1 MPMLPNCQPN
11 PYMEPPGFVV
21 PHTHLHLMDYRR
33 MLNPQYYQTM
43 AYHSRRFRYQH
54 NSQNREMTTSEVQTE
69 PLSAN
74 QRTSA
79 PGSSDAEASGGLLVC
94 GSKPSAHSSQTV
106 SPAEATDHLVELKET
121 VPHSTARAAPNGS
134 FVIQTE
140 EVRIECCTTPVGL
153 QLLHSHET
161 AEVSHSFSQEG
172 QRSPV
177 PQGTVG
183 GKGAP
188 ADQSEQALQVCPDIL
203 LVGAPG
209 CGERIPAP
217 EEGSPA
223 VNTLAALGDVQETSA
238 TSRSRVIKL
247 PFDAKYLDE
256 LRRMESTVWS
266 LEETLIASPG
276 FQSDHS
282 ESCGE
287 KLASVGER
295 LSAEAATLR
304 ADAPVEEMGAVAPEL
319 EARVTAV
326 DGSRDEAMPEADL
339 CPVMDVPTPEE
350 ATTAQSANA
359 AAVADA
365 PYLLLLDKSPLKDD
379 ELQHRRETIVQDHQD
394 TSFESLPAYLPSTSW
409 LADSDNSQYFGKLPL
424 SPKKQS
430 RPTSSHTSD
439 VPSRRRKLELEYKE
453 QPAVREPK
461 ERYKPKGKVDRR
473 SLSDHECCLGR
484 TYNENAFTTSVKK
497 DRLCTRCLAK
507 RRTCVPASPGPSGW
521 TGARRSL
528 PFQQRN
534 ETLLQTCESC
544 ECHPGRQKI
553 RKGSSADV
561 CERRRGPDT
570 EGESSENGSSR
581 MATKW
586 RLADDPRKLGNL
598 NRPLASKQNLL
609 TLPTA
614 AYPKMRE
621 KQCVCTEPQR
631 QPVAWARRRH
641 CPHGN
646 VIQALDENSAMPV
659 SLQEKWRNMDQIFLM
674 THRCQTGN

>member
-54 NSQNREMTTSEVQTE
+54 NSQNRETTTSEVQTE
-69 PLSAN
+69 PLAN
-74 QRTSA
+74 QRTST
-79 PGSSDAEASGGLLVC
+79 PGSSDAEASSGLLVC
-94 GSKPSAHSSQTV
+94 GSKASAHASQTV
-106 SPAEATDHLVELKET
+106 SPAATTDHPVELQET
-121 VPHSTARAAPNGS
+121 APHSTARAAPNGS

-140 EVRIECCTTPVGL
+140 EVRIECRTTPAGL

-161 AEVSHSFSQEG
+161 AEVSHNFSQEV

-177 PQGTVG
+177 LQDTVG
-183 GKGAP
+183 GNGAP

-209 CGERIPAP
+209 CSERILVP

-223 VNTLAALGDVQETSA
+223 VDTSAALGDVQETSA
-238 TSRSRVIKL
+238 ASCSRVIKL

-282 ESCGE
+282 EPCGE
-287 KLASVGER
+287 KLASVGECPP
-295 LSAEAATLR
+295 AEAVTLG
-304 ADAPVEEMGAVAPEL
+304 ADAPVEEMDPVAPAL

-326 DGSRDEAMPEADL
+326 DGCRDEAMPEADF
-339 CPVMDVPTPEE
+339 CPVMDVPAPEE
-350 ATTAQSANA
+350 VTTAQSANA

-379 ELQHRRETIVQDHQD
+379 ELQHLRETIVQDHQD

-409 LADSDNSQYFGKLPL
+409 LADSDNGQYFGKLPP

-430 RPTSSHTSD
+430 RPASSRVSD

-453 QPAVREPK
+453 QTTVHKPK

-484 TYNENAFTTSVKK
+484 TYNENVSTSYVSKK

-507 RRTCVPASPGPSGW
+507 RRMCTPISPGPSGR
-521 TGARRSL
+521 TVARRSL

-544 ECHPGRQKI
+544 KCHPGRPKI

-570 EGESSENGSSR
+570 EGESSENGSSWT
-581 MATKW
+581 ATKW
-586 RLADDPRKLGNL
+586 RLGDDPRKLGNL

-614 AYPKMRE
+614 AYPKTRE

-631 QPVAWARRRH
+631 QMVAWERRRH

-646 VIQALDENSAMPV
+646 VIRALDENSAMPV
-659 SLQEKWRNMDQIFLM
+659 SLQEKWRNMDQIFLT

>member
-54 NSQNREMTTSEVQTE
+54 NSQNRETTTSEVQTE

-74 QRTSA
+74 QRTSTPA
-79 PGSSDAEASGGLLVC
+79 SNDAEASSGLLVC
-94 GSKPSAHSSQTV
+94 DSKPSIHASQTV
-106 SPAEATDHLVELKET
+106 SPAAATDHPVELKET
-121 VPHSTARAAPNGS
+121 APHSTARAAPNGS

-161 AEVSHSFSQEG
+161 AEVSHNFSQEA

-203 LVGAPG
+203 LVGALG
-209 CGERIPAP
+209 CGERIPAL

-223 VNTLAALGDVQETSA
+223 VDTLAALGDVQETST

-282 ESCGE
+282 ESCGK
-287 KLASVGER
+287 KLASAGER
-295 LSAEAATLR
+295 LSAEA
-304 ADAPVEEMGAVAPEL
+304 DAPVEEMDAVAPEL
-319 EARVTAV
+319 EAKVTAV
-326 DGSRDEAMPEADL
+326 DGSRDEAMPEADF
-339 CPVMDVPTPEE
+339 CPVMDVPTAEE
-350 ATTAQSANA
+350 ATMAQSANV

-365 PYLLLLDKSPLKDD
+365 PYLLLLDKLPLKDD
-379 ELQHRRETIVQDHQD
+379 ELQHRRETIVQGHQD

-409 LADSDNSQYFGKLPL
+409 LADSDNGQYFGKLPP

-430 RPTSSHTSD
+430 RPASSHTSD
-439 VPSRRRKLELEYKE
+439 MPSRRRKLELEYKE
-453 QPAVREPK
+453 PTAVRKPK
-461 ERYKPKGKVDRR
+461 ERYKPKGKTDRR

-484 TYNENAFTTSVKK
+484 TYNENALISYVAKK

-507 RRTCVPASPGPSGW
+507 RRMCTPTSPGLSGR
-521 TGARRSL
+521 TVARRSL

-544 ECHPGRQKI
+544 KCHPGRQKI

-561 CERRRGPDT
+561 CECRRGPDT
-570 EGESSENGSSR
+570 EAESSENGSSR
-581 MATKW
+581 TPTKW
-586 RLADDPRKLGNL
+586 RLSDDPRRLGNL

-621 KQCVCTEPQR
+621 KQCVCTESQR
-631 QPVAWARRRH
+631 QPVAWERRRH

-646 VIQALDENSAMPV
+646 VIRALDENSAMPV
-659 SLQEKWRNMDQIFLM
+659 SLQEKWRNMDQIFLT